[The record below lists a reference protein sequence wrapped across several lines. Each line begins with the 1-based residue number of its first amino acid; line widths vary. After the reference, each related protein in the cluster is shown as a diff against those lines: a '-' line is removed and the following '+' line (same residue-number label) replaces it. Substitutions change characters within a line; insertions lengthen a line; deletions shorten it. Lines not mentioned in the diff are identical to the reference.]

1 MSGSMKLA
9 VLGAGNIGTLVGAKL
24 SQVEGAKVLIHARG
38 EHAASLALNG
48 IKMNGIETL
57 DVPNDKFDLSIADVE
72 FNPIFDGLADIILI
86 CSKAKDVNNLL
97 SMARRLCH
105 QATKILV
112 LSNGLGHL
120 ESAIEEFGPHR
131 VVPATTTH
139 GVWREF
145 PGVINWA
152 GSGAIN
158 IGRIDQSPTKDELS
172 EFLEYV
178 ELAGLNP
185 IWYDDGRKLIW
196 SKILINIAIN
206 PIASITGQ
214 RNGDLLQAEMFDMC
228 TEVMLEG
235 AKVARLEGVA
245 LDSDADLI
253 DNLQQVLEQTGAN
266 TCSMLQDI
274 RNGRE
279 TEIAFLNRMIVS
291 RAEKYGM
298 STPLNQLLS
307 KLIES
312 ITLY

>member
-9 VLGAGNIGTLVGAKL
+9 VLGAGNIGTLIGAKL
-24 SQVEGAKVLIHARG
+24 SQVKGAKVLIHARG
-38 EHAASLALNG
+38 EHAASLALHG
-48 IKMNGIETL
+48 IKMKGVENL
-57 DVPNDKFDLSIADVE
+57 DVPNDQFDLSIADVE
-72 FNPIFDGLADIILI
+72 FNPIFDGSADIILI
-86 CSKAKDVNNLL
+86 CSKARDVNNLL
-97 SMARRLCH
+97 SLARRLCH

-120 ESAIEEFGPHR
+120 ESAIEKFGPHR

-139 GVWREF
+139 GVWRES

-158 IGRIDQSPTKDELS
+158 IGQIDQSPTKDELS
-172 EFLEYV
+172 KFLEYV

-245 LDSDADLI
+245 LDCDADLI
-253 DNLQQVLEQTGAN
+253 DNLQQVLEQTRAN

-274 RNGRE
+274 RNGRD

-307 KLIES
+307 KLIKD